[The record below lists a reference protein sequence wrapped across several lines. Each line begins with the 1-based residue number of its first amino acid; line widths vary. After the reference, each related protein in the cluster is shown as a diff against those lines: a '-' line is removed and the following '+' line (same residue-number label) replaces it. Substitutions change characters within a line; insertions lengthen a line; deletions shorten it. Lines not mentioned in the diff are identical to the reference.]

1 MKMKNYVLNGEWK
14 MLREKT
20 GESFSVSVP
29 CDNYTQLLAAGAIP
43 DPYYGTNEKDVQWVG
58 REKWIYEKTFSLK
71 DEDLECRRILL
82 SCKALDTLCEVY
94 INGAL
99 AGKGENA
106 FIKYEFDIKPLVNSG
121 ENTVKI
127 IFMPPVEYA
136 ENLQNE
142 KPLPKNCN
150 GTDGIAYI
158 RKPACHFGWDWGPSI
173 PFSGIT
179 DDISV
184 LCFDNRLEDLKI
196 KQIHKDGKVTLKINP
211 IVDGTGTAEGKV
223 ICPDGAEIPFKGE
236 DEIVID
242 NPELWWTHELSGKE
256 RQPLYTVTA
265 ELDGSSIT
273 KKTGLRTIRLDRDAD
288 EFGGNFC
295 FYLNGVPIFAKGANW
310 IIPDSLIGRCTNE
323 TVDYYIDSALQANFN
338 MIRIWGGAY
347 YASDYFLQKCDECG
361 LLIWQDFMFACLMY
375 PFYEDDFRENVMSE
389 IKYNVERMK
398 HHPALALWGG
408 NNEIETMFSYMP
420 ANLKIVQWYKKFFYE
435 ILKDFVNE
443 VDGDIPYIP
452 TSPIGEDFRKGVTG
466 DAWGDTHMWN
476 VWHGQKPL
484 NYYRKR
490 MTRFCSEFGLESLPS
505 ADAVRTFAEEKDM
518 GLTTEVFNS
527 HQKCRNGNRK
537 MLFYLLEK
545 FYEAEHF
552 EDMVYMTGLIQK
564 ECIADATEHWRRN
577 RGRCNGSLFWQY
589 NDCWQAPSWSS
600 VDYTGKW
607 KPLQYHARHFFEP
620 LCVSVE
626 ETKNDFKI
634 YCINDLT
641 AEQSVTISYTL
652 ASLNGKVI
660 KENTLE
666 TVLKPLSSTAV
677 AHEKVSGN
685 KKDMFLSVKM
695 MKDGV
700 VISQRTKIFVPD
712 RDLSLTGG
720 TIKKTVS
727 YNDGELTVKLISPV
741 FCRSVMVDIKDFP
754 TPFSDNYFDLLP
766 NEEKTITVKTDKEY
780 NSEDVTIKSL
790 ADIPVKKSKLKS
802 RLYRIKFALEPENI
816 ANWFWYSVN

>member
-1 MKMKNYVLNGEWK
+1 

-106 FIKYEFDIKPLVNSG
+106 FIKYEFDIKPLLNSG

-127 IFMPPVEYA
+127 IFMSPVEYA

-173 PFSGIT
+173 PLSGIT

-211 IVDGTGTAEGKV
+211 IVDGTGVAEGKV
-223 ICPDGAEIPFKGE
+223 ICPDGVEIPFKGE
-236 DEIVID
+236 SEIVID

-265 ELDGSSIT
+265 KLDGSSIT

-347 YASDYFLQKCDECG
+347 YASDYFLQKCDEYG

-375 PFYEDDFRENVMSE
+375 PFYEDDFRENVMAE

-398 HHPALALWGG
+398 HHPAIALWGG

-652 ASLNGKVI
+652 ASFNGKVI

-677 AHEKVSGN
+677 AHEKV
-685 KKDMFLSVKM
+685 K
-695 MKDGV
+695 
-700 VISQRTKIFVPD
+700 
-712 RDLSLTGG
+712 
-720 TIKKTVS
+720 
-727 YNDGELTVKLISPV
+727 
-741 FCRSVMVDIKDFP
+741 
-754 TPFSDNYFDLLP
+754 
-766 NEEKTITVKTDKEY
+766 
-780 NSEDVTIKSL
+780 
-790 ADIPVKKSKLKS
+790 
-802 RLYRIKFALEPENI
+802 
-816 ANWFWYSVN
+816 